1 MKPKQKCLKPA
12 FFVMT
17 SRWQFFLVIEI
28 SGYMDDLSKHF
39 DEMERAVQLIVCG
52 SVNTVNFLLEN

>member
-1 MKPKQKCLKPA
+1 M
-12 FFVMT
+12 
-17 SRWQFFLVIEI
+17 VIEI